1 MAPSLPKISGVDP
14 GLNKLE
20 MQARRNISARK
31 AVATG
36 GSQPG
41 GGPTTA
47 LNLPGIL
54 HLPHKIAEK
63 MPMPYNTR

>member
-1 MAPSLPKISGVDP
+1 MQAPLPKVSGTDP
-14 GLNKLE
+14 MLGKLE
-20 MQARRNISARK
+20 AQARRNISARK

-47 LNLPGIL
+47 LNLPGEL